1 MKLRA
6 RKNLEVS
13 LSEGN
18 LIPYVLVAN
27 DFCQLCSKMR
37 ELQREGLGDG
47 KEGTI
52 LENCKY
58 VPV

>member
-6 RKNLEVS
+6 CKNLEVS

-18 LIPYVLVAN
+18 LISYVFIAN
-27 DFCQLCSKMR
+27 YFCQLCSKMR

-47 KEGTI
+47 GEGSI
-52 LENCKY
+52 LENFKDA
-58 VPV
+58 PF